1 MKRNWMFT
9 LATSSAAVVVW
20 LSVCLADA
28 ATAEPSKTPDAG
40 VGTKCCAERC
50 KAKCCPARE
59 KGKCCREA
67 GKAKCCPA
75 ECKGTGCADND
86 RSKCRPAGG
95 KAPRCRPPE
104 VAKVVER
111 LRKIGYSDEDIARL
125 PASVTCASRG
135 CSNPVA
141 FAEIKEGDTVLDLG
155 SGAGIDCFLAVK
167 RVGTGGKVIG
177 VDMSSKAIAAA
188 EENKRKIGAGN
199 VEFRKGRLEKMPVE
213 DESVDVAI
221 SNCVGCVMRGDDAV
235 IREAFR
241 VLKPGGRLALA
252 AGPDL
257 DPKLRAAGFEVVR
270 SEKFVKATK
279 PSAAETVKQ
288 SREERH
294 AKETTESTPSSAPS
308 EAAEAVQWL
317 ERIGFGKQQIAE
329 LPELVKRA
337 GARSGNPAAFADL
350 KEGDTVVDLGCGAGV
365 DCLLAA
371 GRVGS
376 SGKVIGVDMSPKAIA
391 AAEENKRKIGAD
403 NVEFRKGR
411 LEKMPLDDKSV
422 DVAISNCVVPVMQGK
437 AVILR
442 EVLRVLKPG
451 GQLVFNTCP
460 PRDDA
465 PADVLPG
472 EDRETAYLT
481 KLRAA
486 GFAKVEVGARIPPPD
501 PIRSK
506 LMVVARKAGQ
516 VAGIGANSRAVFST
530 SVTLPSSDVDRETG
544 PCPVDGKAIKKHL
557 SLDIVGLRLYACS
570 EQCLERMREL
580 SFVRVE
586 LGKKR
591 YVPEQVPVNRSRPRT
606 SEQILKDMVLVDGG
620 DYVRLGNYYLYREE
634 KPRQGDRYTVRIGSF
649 YIDKCEVTVEEYC
662 TFLNDGN
669 EEYWNPWYPKIK
681 RNESGRFVPAGPD
694 VAKMPVGGVNY
705 YQAKG
710 YAQWAGKRLPTEA
723 EWEYAAGG
731 QEGRKY
737 PWGNEEPDKTRTG
750 FGGPIKPVG
759 SFPKGATPEGVLD
772 LLGNVTEWCA
782 DFYSEDYYRKAPP
795 GNLLEDPQ
803 GPQSGY
809 YRMTRGGCTGMKMV
823 VATRHQRPPLL
834 SAG

>member
-1 MKRNWMFT
+1 MKRKWM
-9 LATSSAAVVVW
+9 LSVAACSTAMLVW
-20 LSVCLADA
+20 LSACQANLATADTATAPDDIAGEKCCLKNPAARCCSTDA
-28 ATAEPSKTPDAG
+28 AA
-40 VGTKCCAERC
+40 KCCSEGSQGGC
-50 KAKCCPARE
+50 CTDKKKVKCCPAIRADRCCAAKGKGGCRTQGSKANCPLADP
-59 KGKCCREA
+59 KGKCCGDNE
-67 GKAKCCPA
+67 KSNCCI
-75 ECKGTGCADND
+75 
-86 RSKCRPAGG
+86 
-95 KAPRCRPPE
+95 PPE
-104 VAKVVER
+104 VAER
-111 LRKIGYSDEDIARL
+111 LRRIGYSEEEIAGL
-125 PASVTCASRG
+125 PASVTCASAG

-141 FAEIKEGDTVLDLG
+141 FAEIKEGDIVLDLG
-155 SGAGIDCFLAVK
+155 SGAGIDCFLAAEQ
-167 RVGTGGKVIG
+167 VGPDGKVIG
-177 VDMSSKAIAAA
+177 VDMSLKAIAAA

-199 VEFRKGRLEKMPVE
+199 VEFRKGRLEKMPVD
-213 DESVDVAI
+213 DESIDVGI

-235 IREAFR
+235 IRETFR

-270 SEKFVKATK
+270 SGKTVKATK
-279 PSAAETVKQ
+279 PSAAE
-288 SREERH
+288 
-294 AKETTESTPSSAPS
+294 
-308 EAAEAVQWL
+308 AVEWL
-317 ERIGFGKQQIAE
+317 EGIGFSKQQIAE

-376 SGKVIGVDMSPKAIA
+376 SGRVIGVDMSPKAIA
-391 AAEENKRKIGAD
+391 AAEGNKRKIRAV

-437 AVILR
+437 PAILR

-451 GQLVFNTCP
+451 GQLVFNSAP
-460 PRDDA
+460 VRDDT

-472 EDRETAYLT
+472 AERERDSLA
-481 KLRAA
+481 KFRAA
-486 GFAKVEVGARIPPPD
+486 GFVKVEVGARIPPPD

-506 LMVVARKAGQ
+506 IMVVARKAGP
-516 VAGIGANSRAVFST
+516 VAKIEAKPRTAFSNG
-530 SVTLPSSDVDRETG
+530 VTFPSSDVDREIG
-544 PCPVDGKAIKKHL
+544 PCPVDGKAIEKHL

-570 EQCLERMREL
+570 EQCLERMRDL

-586 LGKKR
+586 LGKKQ
-591 YVPEQVPVNRSRPRT
+591 YVPEQVPVKRSRPRT
-606 SEQILKDMVLVDGG
+606 TEQLLKDMVFVEGG
-620 DYVRLGNYYLYREE
+620 EYVRPGNYYLYREE

-649 YIDKCEVTVEEYC
+649 HVDKCEVTVEDYC

-669 EEYWNPWYPKIK
+669 EGYWNPWYPKIK
-681 RNESGRFVPAGPD
+681 RNEKGRFVPADPN

-731 QEGRKY
+731 KEGRKY

-759 SFPKGATPEGVLD
+759 SFPKGATPDGVLD
-772 LLGNVTEWCA
+772 LLGNLTEWCA

-803 GPQSGY
+803 GPDSGY

-823 VATRHQRPPLL
+823 VTTRHQRPPLL